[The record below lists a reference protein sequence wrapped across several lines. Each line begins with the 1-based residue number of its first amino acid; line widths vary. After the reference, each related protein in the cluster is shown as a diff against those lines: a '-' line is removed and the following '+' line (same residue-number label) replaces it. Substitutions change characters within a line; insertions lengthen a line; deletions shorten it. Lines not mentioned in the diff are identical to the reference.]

1 MGCPHREK
9 EGRVTGLQRYFLENP
24 FDEEGYAALEGEDR
38 KHIVNVMRMAEED
51 MLIAVSAG
59 EAYYAEI
66 TDITQAAV
74 HIQKEEGPLKKSELP
89 IDVTIVCGL
98 AKGDKHDWIVQKG
111 TELGV
116 AEVILL
122 KAERSVVKWDD
133 KKGVKKI
140 ERLRKIAKQAA
151 EQSHRTVIPE
161 IVEPIT
167 LRQLTKVVS
176 NYDVL
181 LVADEED
188 AKTGNPHRLAERVKN
203 ISPGQ
208 KVLVVFGPEGGLARE
223 EVDVLHSL
231 GFLPIAL
238 GPRILRTETAP
249 LYVLS
254 ALSYAFE

>member
-1 MGCPHREK
+1 M
-9 EGRVTGLQRYFLENP
+9 QRYFLENP

-38 KHIVNVMRMAEED
+38 KHIVSVMRMTVED
-51 MLIAVSAG
+51 TLIAVSAG

-66 TDITQAAV
+66 VSITELAV
-74 HIQKEEGPLKKSELP
+74 HIRKTEGPLGKSELP

-116 AEVILL
+116 AKVILL
-122 KAERSVVKWDD
+122 KADRSVVKWDD
-133 KKGVKKI
+133 KKGAQKI
-140 ERLRKIAKQAA
+140 ERLRKIAKQAT

-167 LRQLTKVVS
+167 LRQLTETAPA
-176 NYDVL
+176 YDVL

-203 ISPGQ
+203 MEPGE
-208 KVLVVFGPEGGLARE
+208 KVLVVFGPEGGLSRE
-223 EVDVLHSL
+223 EVDALHSC

-254 ALSYAFE
+254 ALSYEFE